1 MPPNP
6 LRASPHSTLTSGFS
20 SFSTN
25 TKPDTE
31 IELLVA
37 NTESE
42 AEAELVVPFII
53 CEEEGEEDMVANLRT
68 RFKGR

>member
-6 LRASPHSTLTSGFS
+6 LRTSPHSTLTFAFS

-25 TKPDTE
+25 TKPDIE
-31 IELLVA
+31 IEMLAA
-37 NTESE
+37 NAEPE
-42 AEAELVVPFII
+42 AEAKLVVPFII
-53 CEEEGEEDMVANLRT
+53 YEEKGEEDMVANLRT

>member
-6 LRASPHSTLTSGFS
+6 LCASPHSTLTSTFS

-25 TKPDTE
+25 TKLDIE

-37 NTESE
+37 NAEPE

>member
-6 LRASPHSTLTSGFS
+6 LRASPHSTLTSAFS

-37 NTESE
+37 NAEPE
-42 AEAELVVPFII
+42 AEVKLMVPFII
-53 CEEEGEEDMVANLRT
+53 CEEEREEDMVANLRT
-68 RFKGR
+68 KFKGR

>member
-6 LRASPHSTLTSGFS
+6 LRASPHSTLTSAFS

-31 IELLVA
+31 IELLAA
-37 NTESE
+37 NTEPE
-42 AEAELVVPFII
+42 AKAELVVPFII
-53 CEEEGEEDMVANLRT
+53 CEEEGEEDMVADLRT

>member
-6 LRASPHSTLTSGFS
+6 LRASSYSTLTFAFS
-20 SFSTN
+20 SFYTN
-25 TKPDTE
+25 TKPDSE

-37 NTESE
+37 NAEPE

>member
-6 LRASPHSTLTSGFS
+6 PRASPHSNLTFSFSFS
-20 SFSTN
+20 STN
-25 TKPDTE
+25 IEPNTE
-31 IELLVA
+31 IELLA
-37 NTESE
+37 ASTETE

-53 CEEEGEEDMVANLRT
+53 YEKEGEEDMVANLRT